1 MFIFV
6 KKRLE
11 LKIILTLTF
20 VIVCM
25 IGVYTY
31 FDIQHMRSDTIRTSQ
46 RTLGGFA
53 AAIKGSVNAAMK
65 KGHHEDVRHIL
76 KEVAD
81 PLFIDRVMIYD
92 EGGRPLNGLE
102 MRHGDNA
109 LEMGLPPEVLHSV
122 GSSDVSSVQEQGG
135 DLFLTYYSAI
145 KNGPECF
152 RCHGRQAK
160 LNGILRIDFSLQE
173 INDLIVE
180 RRNRDLLW
188 SAVLIV
194 LLTSVLVALLRI
206 VIYRPVKE
214 LRDAMQNVQQ
224 NIVPPALS
232 NGGSD
237 ELADLKKSFVNMLE
251 RIDSL
256 HRTNLD
262 KEKELAHNQEVMRF
276 RAELQTMFEAM
287 PDGVLL
293 VDPGLKIVQSNPRAY
308 ELLPMLQATE
318 GSIPSVG
325 MQDEA
330 CHFRGIREA
339 FRTGSLNEHQCLSI
353 LPHGEARH
361 IHSICAPILEEGRIT
376 YVVEVIRDITDRV
389 RTANELEA
397 RRAELL
403 EANRQ
408 LSHIAITDGLTQIYN
423 RRHFDELLH
432 KEIKRFTR
440 RKYSHLSVMMVDIDL
455 FKNLNDEYGH
465 LVGDSVLREIAQI
478 LKEGVRETDTVAR
491 YGGEEFIIVMPDT
504 HLDGAAY
511 RAESLRKKVEKKE
524 FPGHDGPLHITIS
537 IGVALYLSGS
547 AANVIGAA
555 DRALYQAKHA
565 GRNRVVVSTPEVSPP
580 RTEMPGA

>member
-1 MFIFV
+1 MFTFI

-31 FDIQHMRSDTIRTSQ
+31 FDIQNIRSDTIRTSQ
-46 RTLGGFA
+46 RTLGAFA

-76 KEVAD
+76 REVSD

-92 EGGRPLNGLE
+92 EGGRPLSGLE
-102 MRHGDNA
+102 MRHGDTA
-109 LEMGLPPEVLHSV
+109 LGLDLPPEVLHSV
-122 GSSDVSSVQEQGG
+122 ESRDVSSIQEQG
-135 DLFLTYYSAI
+135 DSLFLTYYSAI
-145 KNGPECF
+145 KNGPDCF
-152 RCHGRQAK
+152 RCHGQQAK

-173 INDLIVE
+173 INDLIVA

-188 SAVLIV
+188 SAALVV

-214 LRDAMQNVQQ
+214 LRDAMQNVRQ

-232 NGGSD
+232 TGGYD
-237 ELADLKKSFVNMLE
+237 ELADLKKSFVSMLG
-251 RIDSL
+251 RIESL
-256 HRTNLD
+256 HRTNLE
-262 KEKELAHNQEVMRF
+262 KEKELARNQEVMRF
-276 RAELQTMFEAM
+276 RAELQTMFDAM

-293 VDPGLKIVQSNPRAY
+293 VEPGLKIVQSNPRAY
-308 ELLPMLQATE
+308 ELLPMLKAAE
-318 GSIPSVG
+318 GRIPFEG
-325 MQDEA
+325 GQEKT
-330 CHFRGIREA
+330 CPFRGIREA
-339 FRTGSLNEHQCLSI
+339 FRTGSLSEHQCRSL
-353 LPHGEARH
+353 LPNGEPRH
-361 IHSICAPILEEGRIT
+361 IHSICAPILEDGRIT
-376 YVVEVIRDITDRV
+376 FVVEVIRDITDRV
-389 RTANELEA
+389 RTAGELDA

-440 RKYSHLSVMMVDIDL
+440 RKYSHLSVMMVDIDH
-455 FKNLNDEYGH
+455 FKKLNDAYGH
-465 LVGDSVLREIAQI
+465 LAGDSVLREMAQ
-478 LKEGVRETDTVAR
+478 LLQEGVRETDTVAR

-511 RAESLRKKVEKKE
+511 RAETLRKLVENKE
-524 FPGHDGPLHITIS
+524 FPGHDDPLHITIS
-537 IGVALYLSGS
+537 IGVAAYLSGS
-547 AANVIGAA
+547 TDDVVGAA
-555 DRALYQAKHA
+555 DRALYQAKRA
-565 GRNRVVVSTPEVSPP
+565 GRNRVIVSASEDPP
-580 RTEMPGA
+580 VTDMPGA

>member
-1 MFIFV
+1 MLSFI

-31 FDIQHMRSDTIRTSQ
+31 FDIQNMRSDTIRTSQ
-46 RTLGGFA
+46 RTLGAFA

-76 KEVAD
+76 REVAD

-92 EGGRPLNGLE
+92 ETGRPLSGLE
-102 MRHGDNA
+102 MRHGDTA
-109 LEMGLPPEVLHSV
+109 LDMGLPPEVLHSV
-122 GSSDVSSVQEQGG
+122 GSRDVSRVQELGEN
-135 DLFLTYYSAI
+135 LFLTYYSAI
-145 KNGPECF
+145 RNGPDCF
-152 RCHGRQAK
+152 RCHGRQAA

-173 INDLIVE
+173 LDDIIVA

-188 SAVLIV
+188 SAALII
-194 LLTSVLVALLRI
+194 LLTGMLVALLRV

-224 NIVPPALS
+224 NIAPPALAT
-232 NGGSD
+232 GGSD
-237 ELADLKKSFVNMLE
+237 ELADLKKSFVNMLG
-251 RIDSL
+251 RIESL

-262 KEKELAHNQEVMRF
+262 KEKEIAHNQEVMRF
-276 RAELQTMFEAM
+276 RAELQTMFDAM

-293 VDPGLKIVQSNPRAY
+293 VEPDLKIAQSNPRAY
-308 ELLPMLQATE
+308 ELLPMLKDAE
-318 GSIPSVG
+318 GKVPAESEQEKTCP
-325 MQDEA
+325 
-330 CHFRGIREA
+330 FRGIRETL
-339 FRTGSLNEHQCLSI
+339 RTGSLSEHQCLI
-353 LPHGEARH
+353 MLPNGDTRH
-361 IHSICAPILEEGRIT
+361 INNICAPIREAGRIA
-376 YVVEVIRDITDRV
+376 YVVEVIRDITVQV
-389 RTANELEA
+389 RTARELEA
-397 RRAELL
+397 RRAELF

-408 LSHIAITDGLTQIYN
+408 LSHIAVTDGLTQIYN
-423 RRHFDELLH
+423 RRHVDELLH

-440 RKYSHLSVMMVDIDL
+440 RKYSHLSVMMVDIDH
-455 FKNLNDEYGH
+455 FKKLNDAYGH
-465 LVGDSVLREIAQI
+465 LAGDGVLREMAQV

-511 RAESLRKKVEKKE
+511 RAETLREMVERKD

-537 IGVALYLSGS
+537 IGVAAFLSGS
-547 AANVIGAA
+547 ADDVIGVA
-555 DRALYQAKHA
+555 DRALYQAKRA
-565 GRNRVVVSTPEVSPP
+565 GRNRVIVGAPEALPLADVP
-580 RTEMPGA
+580 EA